1 MTKPVIS
8 CSKNGPMIVKELE
21 NFIDS
26 DGKRLDTKP
35 AMGLCRC
42 GASQN
47 KPYCDGNHKY
57 TGFTDEVSPD
67 RTEDKAT
74 RYEGKEITIVNNP
87 LLCSVAEHCH
97 NELGN
102 VFNMNND
109 PWIEPDGDTLEYIKT
124 VIEKCP
130 SGALSYSINRQPQP
144 VSECDATITIE
155 KNGPLRITGG
165 IELKD
170 ASWGQGASQ
179 EHYTLCRCGASK
191 NKPFCDGSHAT
202 INFDDSK

>member
-1 MTKPVIS
+1 MSKPVIS
-8 CSKNGPMIVKELE
+8 CSKNGPLIVKGLE

-26 DGKRLDTKP
+26 NGTRLETKP

-42 GASQN
+42 GASMN

-57 TGFTDEVSPD
+57 AGFTDNVSPD
-67 RTEDKAT
+67 RSEDKLT
-74 RYEGKEITIVNNP
+74 SYVGKEITVHNNVM
-87 LLCSVAEHCH
+87 LCSVAEHCH
-97 NELGN
+97 KELET
-102 VFNMNND
+102 VFNVQRD
-109 PWIEPDGDTLEYIKT
+109 PWIEPDGSSLEQIKT

-130 SGALSYSINRQPQP
+130 SGALSYSINGQPQP
-144 VSECDATITIE
+144 VAVREPAITID

-170 ASWGQGASQ
+170 ANRGQGASR

-191 NKPFCDGSHAT
+191 NKPFCDGSHTA
-202 INFDDSK
+202 IRFDDSK